1 MTDSRIQRIKAFRN
15 HGLVLLDSAHAVDQ
29 ELLRLLDDSRRLKLL
44 FQIVDVPVK
53 GVVDRLKELID
64 FNRLLRI
71 LQLLAVSCV
80 AVGKVAF
87 PHIRCRNTILLLQHR
102 RKRVCLKFSLCRR
115 FLRIRAM
122 ADKIM
127 RHLMDQRGELLRISQ
142 LVIDRDMTCARVIK
156 AAKCHGIYIPFLDLN
171 ADVLTVALDFF
182 VNCGVLRGI
191 IA

>member
-1 MTDSRIQRIKAFRN
+1 
-15 HGLVLLDSAHAVDQ
+15 
-29 ELLRLLDDSRRLKLL
+29 
-44 FQIVDVPVK
+44 
-53 GVVDRLKELID
+53 
-64 FNRLLRI
+64 
-71 LQLLAVSCV
+71 
-80 AVGKVAF
+80 
-87 PHIRCRNTILLLQHR
+87 
-102 RKRVCLKFSLCRR
+102 
-115 FLRIRAM
+115 M

-156 AAKCHGIYIPFLDLN
+156 AAKRHGFYIPFLDLN

>member
-1 MTDSRIQRIKAFRN
+1 
-15 HGLVLLDSAHAVDQ
+15 
-29 ELLRLLDDSRRLKLL
+29 
-44 FQIVDVPVK
+44 
-53 GVVDRLKELID
+53 
-64 FNRLLRI
+64 
-71 LQLLAVSCV
+71 
-80 AVGKVAF
+80 
-87 PHIRCRNTILLLQHR
+87 
-102 RKRVCLKFSLCRR
+102 
-115 FLRIRAM
+115 M

-156 AAKCHGIYIPFLDLN
+156 AAKRHGIYIPFLDLN